1 DYKKGRYSLSNYK
14 LTGKDNSLIIQL
26 FKDGTFDTEYEK
38 MKLTFHGL
46 PFEISSVKIDN
57 EEIPLKSISIND
69 NNDLLIDKN
78 FTLLHLSGKE

>member
-1 DYKKGRYSLSNYK
+1 MPNVSLTIFAN
-14 LTGKDNSLIIQL
+14 
-26 FKDGTFDTEYEK
+26 F
-38 MKLTFHGL
+38 
-46 PFEISSVKIDN
+46 KIDN